1 MMQTKT
7 LKTKTAAKRKPANMK
22 AASRGTRMIPV
33 DTIDAY
39 IARFPRDIQKQLQAV
54 RKTIHKAA
62 PKAEEAIR
70 WCMPT
75 FRQNG
80 NLVHFAAFKDHISL
94 FPNSS
99 GVSAFEKELR
109 GFGASKGTIHFPHD
123 EPIPHGLIT
132 KIVKFRVS
140 ESAEKAGAKAAK
152 KRK

>member
-1 MMQTKT
+1 MKLTKT
-7 LKTKTAAKRKPANMK
+7 DSRK
-22 AASRGTRMIPV
+22 AAADKKAVARGPRMIPV
-33 DTIDAY
+33 DSIDTY

-54 RKTIHKAA
+54 RRTIRKAA

-70 WCMPT
+70 WSMPT

-99 GVSAFEKELR
+99 GITAFEKDLR
-109 GFGASKGTIHFPHD
+109 GFVTSKGTIHFPHG

-132 KIVKFRVS
+132 KIVKFRVQ
-140 ESAEKAGAKAAK
+140 ESTKKVVSKTEK